1 MECNDHK
8 CSVHGS
14 VRSRGRSFVG
24 QVIQTKAQQT
34 ATVQWERRK
43 FVAKY
48 ERYEKRRTTVAAH
61 NPACINAHDGDTVR
75 IMECRPLSKTK
86 RFAIIEK
93 ITQTTKNNQA
103 SNLDVSKHN
112 STSQTEKIGVK

>member
-14 VRSRGRSFVG
+14 VRPRGRSFVG
-24 QVIQTKAQQT
+24 KVIQTKAQQT

-48 ERYEKRRTTVAAH
+48 ERYEKRRTKVAAH
-61 NPACINAHDGDTVR
+61 NPVCISAHDGDTVR

-93 ITQTTKNNQA
+93 INTSSNTQKN
-103 SNLDVSKHN
+103 HP
-112 STSQTEKIGVK
+112 THEKTGITQ